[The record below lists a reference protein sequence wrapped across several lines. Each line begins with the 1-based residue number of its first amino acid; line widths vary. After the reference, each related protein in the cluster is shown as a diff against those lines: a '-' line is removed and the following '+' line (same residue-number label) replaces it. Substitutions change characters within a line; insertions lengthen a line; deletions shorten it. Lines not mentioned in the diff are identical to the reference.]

1 MDGGLV
7 TSSGMTRRSFVWW
20 GTSSACAL
28 AGISGCSGDS
38 ATDGKDRVA
47 HRCPSWPELTPS
59 PGAPVWPVPFSGA
72 LRTSL
77 SLSGPWLSGAEG
89 DRTVWLREARSGRLK
104 WRSSAGN
111 AGEPDKWGE
120 PYYPQVIAAG
130 GQVLVGGGDGDT
142 TGEVVALCAANGKR
156 MWRRKLPGNQ
166 VVEIAK
172 SGAFVVAA
180 TQDHVFGLSA
190 KTGRILWRVK
200 VFQAGQIIAHGNIL
214 IFTHKG
220 VEPFGAMALDRE
232 TGKLIWAEEIPDA
245 SDLGIKVAGSLVH
258 LVGIRNVER
267 RQDDGTTVFVTAP
280 GELRTLSVEN
290 DRVEWTRALM
300 SSDASFLSGGGLLHL
315 VTDEKLIT
323 LHSDTGRT
331 VWSIPL
337 PEPVTPLQM
346 VLHDDLLIV
355 HFSVRV
361 NGEYSL
367 LALDPETGKEQW
379 RVGGELSSE
388 MLPGPSGVILVNTQ
402 GPKVRAVD
410 TAGGEDI
417 WSSPLKGAVQIVT
430 NDLIYCHNGEE
441 ITVYDVSTG
450 DLFFG

>member
-1 MDGGLV
+1 M
-7 TSSGMTRRSFVWW
+7 
-20 GTSSACAL
+20 
-28 AGISGCSGDS
+28 
-38 ATDGKDRVA
+38 
-47 HRCPSWPELTPS
+47 
-59 PGAPVWPVPFSGA
+59 
-72 LRTSL
+72 
-77 SLSGPWLSGAEG
+77 
-89 DRTVWLREARSGRLK
+89 
-104 WRSSAGN
+104 
-111 AGEPDKWGE
+111 
-120 PYYPQVIAAG
+120 
-130 GQVLVGGGDGDT
+130 
-142 TGEVVALCAANGKR
+142 
-156 MWRRKLPGNQ
+156 
-166 VVEIAK
+166 
-172 SGAFVVAA
+172 
-180 TQDHVFGLSA
+180 
-190 KTGRILWRVK
+190 
-200 VFQAGQIIAHGNIL
+200 
-214 IFTHKG
+214 
-220 VEPFGAMALDRE
+220 
-232 TGKLIWAEEIPDA
+232 
-245 SDLGIKVAGSLVH
+245 
-258 LVGIRNVER
+258 
-267 RQDDGTTVFVTAP
+267 
-280 GELRTLSVEN
+280 
-290 DRVEWTRALM
+290 
-300 SSDASFLSGGGLLHL
+300 
-315 VTDEKLIT
+315 TDEKLIT